1 MHAPGA
7 PSPRFSRGASCHGA
21 GDEGGLVPAGG
32 ALIGDN
38 VRMDVPWPEA
48 PAPGSVVRL
57 AVRVLLVDQEDRVLL
72 FRYSADDGERFWC
85 TPGGGIDPDESPC
98 DAARREVFEETG
110 WEGALSLIEVWHR
123 RHVATFL
130 GQLIDHR
137 ERWYLA
143 RVPAFR
149 VDPSG
154 FTDLERQTIS
164 EWMWWGRD
172 ALAQATE
179 RLVPEDLGQRLR
191 QLLVEGIPQ
200 EPVQIG
206 A

>member
-1 MHAPGA
+1 
-7 PSPRFSRGASCHGA
+7 
-21 GDEGGLVPAGG
+21 VP
-32 ALIGDN
+32 
-38 VRMDVPWPEA
+38 MDVPWPDA
-48 PAPGSVVRL
+48 PAPGSFVRL

-85 TPGGGIDPDESPC
+85 TPGGGIDPNESPC
-98 DAARREVFEETG
+98 DAARREVFEERG
-110 WEGALSLIEVWHR
+110 WEGALSLMEVWHR

-149 VDPSG
+149 VNPSG
-154 FTDLERQTIS
+154 FTELERQTIS
-164 EWMWWGRD
+164 GWMWWGLD
-172 ALAQATE
+172 ALAQAPE
-179 RLVPEDLGQRLR
+179 RLVPEDLAQRLR

-200 EPVQIG
+200 EPVHIG
-206 A
+206 P